1 MSQPNSINDSVC
13 ILYCTTNPKGPGR
26 IYKFRAFAVN
36 EIGRSEWSEWSEEL
50 ETHPFAPEA
59 PTDPPS
65 LTDPDAYTFTAGW
78 DDIPGNGSPVTEW
91 VVQWSVDPLFS
102 SKNSIKEARTKERTH
117 RCNRCLPGLVVHV
130 RIAGINSE
138 GQSRFGPSSSIKTLF
153 DKPVQCVGGTQTR
166 VWSEFFEKKVCPFAS
181 MTAFAGHWVVDSRP
195 AIGDIWHDMAVP
207 AALRSVLAE
216 VTAAPEEE
224 AQVLDVEK
232 EILDLC
238 QAALPELVFGSLHRV
253 GAFQLGVQEP
263 KAELDLV
270 FVLPEGSPSQPSQLL
285 ERLRQA
291 LPKATP
297 SLPQGALNAP
307 GLRWLHGS
315 HGGTRSVQLFLAKD
329 DKQPAG
335 ADTPSTAAL
344 YAKEVSSALMEN
356 VPSLESFRNL
366 LKLVKHWAKRR
377 GLYGNLFGF
386 FNGMTWA
393 VCCGRVCQDHPDAA
407 LDDLFHFFFQDL
419 CRWDWSS
426 PITLQGTQGTSNAPG
441 SAPPNTLVLLPGNSH
456 GRPPVPASGKV
467 SEAVMRLVLREL
479 RRAEL
484 KKLPELW

>member
-1 MSQPNSINDSVC
+1 
-13 ILYCTTNPKGPGR
+13 
-26 IYKFRAFAVN
+26 
-36 EIGRSEWSEWSEEL
+36 
-50 ETHPFAPEA
+50 
-59 PTDPPS
+59 
-65 LTDPDAYTFTAGW
+65 
-78 DDIPGNGSPVTEW
+78 
-91 VVQWSVDPLFS
+91 
-102 SKNSIKEARTKERTH
+102 
-117 RCNRCLPGLVVHV
+117 
-130 RIAGINSE
+130 
-138 GQSRFGPSSSIKTLF
+138 
-153 DKPVQCVGGTQTR
+153 
-166 VWSEFFEKKVCPFAS
+166 
-181 MTAFAGHWVVDSRP
+181 
-195 AIGDIWHDMAVP
+195 MAVP

-285 ERLRQA
+285 ERLQQA

-484 KKLPELW
+484 KKLPELWAEHQFFNRHRHYIRFDFMASRPEILERWWVWGQQQLPELLHLFESVVDSKVLLRPWPIALDFKDASWKHAKAVCIGLHLQRTEKKSILDLREIMVKFLEMITAWPEAEAQMSKFELMIRAVTAEEMRAWLEDQGADASVPVAASPEHEAMLQPPGLGGYSPVSAAA